1 MPRTLKRF
9 VVGRPIENARA
20 AEQLMPKWMAL
31 PILCSDPLS
40 SVAYATDEILL
51 VLGLGGVA
59 WITHTPWVA
68 GAVAALIIIIVMSY
82 RQTTYAYPSGG
93 GAYAVSRANLG
104 TTPALIAAS
113 ALMIDYIMTVA
124 VSISSGVAN
133 IASAFP
139 AVDQHAVPITLTCI
153 ALLAIMN
160 LRGVRESGF
169 AFAVP
174 TYGFIASILVLVLWG
189 AYKVL
194 TGQPVVAPTAHM
206 QFHTV
211 EQVGGLTGAVLLLRA
226 FASGCT
232 ALTGVEAISNA
243 VPHFRAP
250 KSKNAATTLLLM
262 LVLSIT
268 MFGGTAL
275 LATRA
280 GVKLSPDN
288 AALGLPASAVQQT
301 VLAQL
306 GSAISGN
313 GTLLFYV
320 VQIFTAAVLLMAA
333 NTAYNG
339 FPILAGILAKDD
351 FLPRQFARRGD
362 RLSFS
367 NGIIVLSIIAG
378 FLVYAFQADVS
389 RLIQLYILGVFLS
402 FTLSQLGMVK
412 HWNDERRNPNSTLTG
427 SAIARKR
434 ALNLVGAIATGVV
447 LIVVLFTK
455 FQHGAW
461 IVCIAIPAFFS
472 LMRGIKRHYTK
483 VDAALQPTRRQTLPS
498 NVHAVVLVSRLHQP
512 AQHALAFA
520 RATRPSTIVALTVQ
534 TDPHDSQRLME
545 EWRSQ
550 GIPVPLVIV
559 DSPYREV
566 TRPILDYVQ
575 NIHRQSP
582 RDVIAVYV
590 PEYVVTH
597 WWEQILHNQTALRI
611 KMRLLLLPGVMVT
624 SVPTQLASVDA
635 GEAWGTVPA
644 DGATR
649 AQEGAQAT
657 APEVA
662 G

>member
-59 WITHTPWVA
+59 WITRTPWVA
-68 GAVAALIIIIVMSY
+68 GAVAVLIIIIVMSY

-104 TTPALIAAS
+104 TTAALIAAS
-113 ALMIDYIMTVA
+113 ALMIDYVMTVA

-139 AVDQHAVPITLTCI
+139 AVAQHAVPITLTCI
-153 ALLAIMN
+153 GLLAVMN

-174 TYGFIASILVLVLWG
+174 TYGFIASILVLVIWG
-189 AYKVL
+189 AYKVI
-194 TGQPVVAPTAHM
+194 TGQPVVAPTAHLA
-206 QFHTV
+206 FHQV
-211 EQVGGLTGAVLLLRA
+211 QQVGTLTGAVLLLRA

-243 VPHFRAP
+243 VPHFRSP
-250 KSKNAATTLLLM
+250 KSKNASTTLLMM
-262 LVLSIT
+262 LILSVT

-275 LATRA
+275 LATKA
-280 GVKLSPDN
+280 GVKLSPDPTT
-288 AALGLPASAVQQT
+288 LGLPANAVQQT

-306 GSAISGN
+306 GSAISGS
-313 GTLLFYV
+313 GTILFYV
-320 VQIFTAAVLLMAA
+320 VQAFTAAVLLMAA

-351 FLPRQFARRGD
+351 YLPRQFARRGD

-367 NGIIVLSIIAG
+367 NGIIVLSLIAG
-378 FLVYAFQADVS
+378 FLVYVFHADVS

-402 FTLSQLGMVK
+402 FTLSQIGMVR
-412 HWNDERRNPNSTLTG
+412 HWNEERRNANSVLTG
-427 SAIARKR
+427 AQIARKR
-434 ALNLVGAIATGVV
+434 LLNLVGAIATGVV
-447 LIVVLFTK
+447 LVVVLFTK

-461 IVCIAIPAFFS
+461 IVCIAIPAFYT
-472 LMRGIKRHYTK
+472 LMRAIERHYHK
-483 VDAALQPTRRQTLPS
+483 VDAALQPTASPTLPS

-512 AQHALAFA
+512 AQHALSFA

-534 TDPHDSQRLME
+534 TDPQDAQRLME
-545 EWRSQ
+545 EWRAQ

-559 DSPYREV
+559 DSPYREI
-566 TRPILDYVQ
+566 TRPIVEYVS
-575 NIHRQSP
+575 NIQRHSP
-582 RDVIAVYV
+582 RDVVAVYV

-624 SVPTQLASVDA
+624 SVPTQLAA
-635 GEAWGTVPA
+635 LEPTTTREPA
-644 DGATR
+644 T
-649 AQEGAQAT
+649 
-657 APEVA
+657 EVA

>member
-1 MPRTLKRF
+1 VVGSGYEWTVPRTLKRF

-20 AEQLMPKWMAL
+20 SEQLMPKWMAL

-40 SVAYATDEILL
+40 SVAYATDEIIL

-59 WITHTPWVA
+59 WITRTPFVA
-68 GAVAALIIIIVMSY
+68 AAVAVLIIIIVMSY
-82 RQTTYAYPSGG
+82 RQTCYAYPSGG

-104 TTPALIAAS
+104 VAPALVAAS

-139 AVDQHAVPITLTCI
+139 GVAPHAVSITLFCI
-153 ALLAIMN
+153 ALLAVMN
-160 LRGVRESGF
+160 LRGVRESGR

-174 TYGFIASILVLVLWG
+174 TYGFIVSILVLVVWG
-189 AYKVL
+189 FIKVL
-194 TGQPVVAPTAHM
+194 TGQPLQAPTADI
-206 QFHTV
+206 QYRQI
-211 EQVGGLTGAVLLLRA
+211 EQMTGLTGAILLLRA

-250 KSKNAATTLLLM
+250 KSRNASTTLLLM
-262 LVLSIT
+262 LILSVT

-275 LATRA
+275 LAA
-280 GVKLSPDN
+280 KSGIKLAHDN
-288 AALGLPASAVQQT
+288 AALGLPADAVQQT

-306 GSAISGN
+306 GAAISGN
-313 GTLLFYV
+313 GTVLFYV

-351 FLPRQFARRGD
+351 FMPHQFARRGD

-367 NGIIVLSIIAG
+367 NGIVVLSIIAG
-378 FLVYAFQADVS
+378 LLVWFFQADVS
-389 RLIQLYILGVFLS
+389 KLIQLYILGVFLS
-402 FTLSQLGMVK
+402 FTLSQVGMVR
-412 HWNDERRNPNSTLTG
+412 HWNEELRSGTSTLG
-427 SAIARKR
+427 VAAINRKR
-434 ALNLVGAIATGVV
+434 LLNAVGAAATGVV
-447 LIVVLFTK
+447 LVVVLFTK
-455 FQHGAW
+455 FVHGAW
-461 IVCIAIPAFFS
+461 IVCIAIPAFYI
-472 LMRGIKRHYTK
+472 LMRAIKAHYER
-483 VDAALQPTRRQTLPS
+483 VDAHLKPQGRSTLPS

-512 AQHALAFA
+512 ALNAISFA

-534 TDPHDSQRLME
+534 TDPHESRALME
-545 EWRSQ
+545 EWQ
-550 GIPVPLVIV
+550 EQEIPVPLVVV
-559 DSPYREV
+559 DSPYREIS
-566 TRPILDYVQ
+566 RPVIEYVS
-575 NIHRQSP
+575 NVHRHSP
-582 RDVIAVYV
+582 RDVVAVYV

-611 KMRLLLLPGVMVT
+611 KTRLLFLPGVMVT
-624 SVPTQLASVDA
+624 SVPTQLGDGGAS
-635 GEAWGTVPA
+635 
-644 DGATR
+644 
-649 AQEGAQAT
+649 T
-657 APEVA
+657 ALAEVA

>member
-9 VVGRPIENARA
+9 VVGTPIENARA

-59 WITHTPWVA
+59 WITRTPWVA

-104 TTPALIAAS
+104 TGPALVAAS

-124 VSISSGVAN
+124 VSIASGVAN

-139 AVDQHAVPITLTCI
+139 SVAAHAVPITLACI
-153 ALLAIMN
+153 ALLALMN

-174 TYGFIASILVLVLWG
+174 TYGFIVSVLFLVLWG
-189 AYKVL
+189 AFKVI
-194 TGQPVVAPTAHM
+194 TGQPVVAPTASM
-206 QFHTV
+206 QFH
-211 EQVGGLTGAVLLLRA
+211 QVQQLGSLTGAVLLLRA

-250 KSKNAATTLLLM
+250 KSRNAATTLLIM

-275 LATRA
+275 LATKA
-280 GVKLSPDN
+280 GVKLSPDPT
-288 AALGLPASAVQQT
+288 ALGLPAGTVQQT

-306 GSAISGN
+306 GAAISGN
-313 GTLLFYV
+313 GTILFYV
-320 VQIFTAAVLLMAA
+320 VQVFTAAVLLMAA

-367 NGIIVLSIIAG
+367 NGIIVLSVIAG
-378 FLVYAFQADVS
+378 FLVYAFDAEVS

-402 FTLSQLGMVK
+402 FTLSQIGMVK
-412 HWNDERRNPNSTLTG
+412 HWNEERRNPNSALTA
-427 SAIARKR
+427 SAISRKR
-434 ALNLVGAIATGVV
+434 ALNLIGAIATGVV

-461 IVCIAIPAFFS
+461 IVCIAIPLFYA

-483 VDAALQPTRRQTLPS
+483 VDRALRPRGRMTLPS
-498 NVHAVVLVSRLHQP
+498 NVHAVVLVSRLHEP
-512 AQHALAFA
+512 ALHALAFA
-520 RATRPSTIVALTVQ
+520 RATRPSSIVALTVQ
-534 TDPHDSQRLME
+534 TGPQESQRLME
-545 EWRSQ
+545 EWRALHV
-550 GIPVPLVIV
+550 PVPLVII

-566 TRPILDYVQ
+566 TRPILEYVQ
-575 NIHRQSP
+575 NVQRQSP
-582 RDVIAVYV
+582 RDVVAVYV